1 MSDLFQQIGV
11 HTVTKDGN
19 TLASDH
25 LAMETVVK
33 LSDQEGVFTTLL
45 ATPTDLPELLIGHS
59 ITEGYGLPP
68 EAKIIVTASEGGYSV
83 QAIEHTVN
91 EIGKSRSD
99 QIVSTSCGACNSP
112 GVENLITHLPAYI
125 GSHTIIDLN
134 WLNQSFE
141 LMKTKQIGF
150 SKTGGMHAAGLFKF
164 GGGEPIVCEDIG
176 RHNAVDKAVGTS
188 ASLGQEMQDTVL
200 LLSGRC
206 GWDIVAKSAR
216 AGIGTIACVGA
227 CSTLAAETARALGMR
242 IFSFVKPHRSIGI
255 GYIHP
260 AMKDNP

>member
-1 MSDLFQQIGV
+1 MSDLFKKIGV
-11 HTVTKDGN
+11 HTVAQEGN
-19 TLASDH
+19 TLTTDN

-45 ATPTDLPELLIGHS
+45 ATPTDLPELLIGHC

-68 EAKIIVTASEGGYSV
+68 GAKIEVTVSEEGYKV

-91 EIGKSRSD
+91 EIGKSRSN

-112 GVENLITHLPAYI
+112 GVEHLLDLLPTYT
-125 GSHTIIDLN
+125 GTHTIIDLN

-141 LMKTKQIGF
+141 IMKEMQIGF
-150 SKTGGMHAAGLFKF
+150 SKTGGMHAAGLFSF
-164 GGGEPIVCEDIG
+164 EGESPIVCEDIG
-176 RHNAVDKAVGTS
+176 RHNAVDKAVGTR
-188 ASLGQEMQDTVL
+188 ASLGQNWADTVL

-255 GYIHP
+255 GYIQP